1 MRKGRHDTDRIA
13 ALFVFV
19 FSSVFL
25 WQLKYVHNRLDVIFP
40 RTILLGM
47 IVLSV
52 FLFVKSFVKPDPQSL
67 KAIFDIHNRGR
78 VLAGALGTILWVL
91 IIPLLGFAATSVV
104 ALIAL
109 SIALGKKQDRTP
121 AKLISTGVV
130 ALVIVSIIYY
140 FFTAFMEVQ
149 LSKGILF

>member
-1 MRKGRHDTDRIA
+1 MRRDRYDTDRIA
-13 ALFVFV
+13 ALFVFF

-25 WQLKYVHNRLDVIFP
+25 WQLKYVNNRLDVIFP
-40 RTILLGM
+40 RTILIGM

-52 FLFVKSFVKPDPQSL
+52 VLFVKSFVKPDPQSI
-67 KAIFDIHNRGR
+67 KAIFEIQNRGR

-91 IIPLLGFAATSVV
+91 ITPLLGFAVTSVI

-109 SIALGKKQDRTP
+109 SMILGKKPDRTP
-121 AKLISTGVV
+121 VKLFTTAVV

-149 LSKGILF
+149 LPKGILL

>member
-1 MRKGRHDTDRIA
+1 MRRDRYDTDRIA
-13 ALFVFV
+13 ALFVFF

-25 WQLKYVHNRLDVIFP
+25 WQLKYVNNRLDVIFP
-40 RTILLGM
+40 RTILIGM

-52 FLFVKSFVKPDPQSL
+52 VLFVKSFVKPDPQSI
-67 KAIFDIHNRGR
+67 KAIFEIQNRGR

-91 IIPLLGFAATSVV
+91 FTPLLGFAVTSVI

-109 SIALGKKQDRTP
+109 SMILGKKPDRTP
-121 AKLISTGVV
+121 VKLFTTAVV

-149 LSKGILF
+149 LPKGILL

>member
-1 MRKGRHDTDRIA
+1 VRRDRYDTDRIA
-13 ALFVFV
+13 ALFVFF

-25 WQLKYVHNRLDVIFP
+25 WQLKYVNNRLDVIFP
-40 RTILLGM
+40 RTILIGM

-52 FLFVKSFVKPDPQSL
+52 VLFVKSFVKPDPQSI
-67 KAIFDIHNRGR
+67 KAIFEIQNRGR

-91 IIPLLGFAATSVV
+91 FTPLLGFAVTSVI

-109 SIALGKKQDRTP
+109 SMILGKKPDRTP
-121 AKLISTGVV
+121 VKLFTTAVV

-149 LSKGILF
+149 LPKGILL

>member
-1 MRKGRHDTDRIA
+1 MKKGRHDTDRIA

-25 WQLKYVHNRLDVIFP
+25 WQLKYVNDRLDVIFP
-40 RTILLGM
+40 RTILIGM

-52 FLFVKSFVKPDPQSL
+52 ILLVKSFVKPDPQSI
-67 KAIFDIHNRGR
+67 KAIFEIQNRGR
-78 VLAGALGTILWVL
+78 VLAGALGTVLWVF
-91 IIPLLGFAATSVV
+91 IIPLLGFAATSFI

-109 SIALGKKQDRTP
+109 SIALGKRPDRTP
-121 AKLISTGVV
+121 VKLVSTGVV

-140 FFTAFMEVQ
+140 FFTAVMEVQ